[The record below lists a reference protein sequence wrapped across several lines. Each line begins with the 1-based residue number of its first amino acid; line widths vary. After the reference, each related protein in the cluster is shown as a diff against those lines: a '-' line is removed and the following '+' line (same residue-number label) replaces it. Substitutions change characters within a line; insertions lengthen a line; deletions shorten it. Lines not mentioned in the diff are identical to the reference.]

1 MQAPPPQS
9 PPPPH
14 PRQECLR
21 GTQYNPSGATGATV
35 FPMPIGWAATFD
47 PALVRDVA
55 AAIAAEAQFK
65 VAAAYGASATL
76 DGTACF
82 APNVNLLR
90 VGAGGGGG
98 GRSRRAC
105 NTCADSAFKPLL
117 IPSHP
122 CVPPPQDPRWGRAG
136 ETFGEDPLVV
146 SQMGAAFVQGLQGP
160 DRNRVKVAATCKH
173 FIAGDMEMWYGV
185 DRMSS
190 NAGEPPPASPLARAD
205 GGCG

>member
-1 MQAPPPQS
+1 MVVSWRWGGRVGAPSPLRPPPAPPPRAPVNAS
-9 PPPPH
+9 ATTPIPPPPPH

-98 GRSRRAC
+98 AVKAC
-105 NTCADSAFKPLL
+105 LQHLCRQ
-117 IPSHP
+117 
-122 CVPPPQDPRWGRAG
+122 CVQTAA
-136 ETFGEDPLVV
+136 DPLPPLRTTT
-146 SQMGAAFVQGLQGP
+146 SGP
-160 DRNRVKVAATCKH
+160 
-173 FIAGDMEMWYGV
+173 
-185 DRMSS
+185 
-190 NAGEPPPASPLARAD
+190 PLGPR
-205 GGCG
+205 G